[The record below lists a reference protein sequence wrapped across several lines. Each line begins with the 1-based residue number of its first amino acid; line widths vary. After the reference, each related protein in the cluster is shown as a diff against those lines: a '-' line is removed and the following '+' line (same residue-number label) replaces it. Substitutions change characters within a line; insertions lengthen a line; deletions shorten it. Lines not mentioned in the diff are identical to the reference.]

1 MNTQNRTPVVALGLD
16 AADPVLIER
25 YMDGGHLPVLARL
38 RERGAYA
45 RLTTFD
51 YCRAEAS
58 NTTFLTG
65 CSPAK
70 HGYWSPFRFR
80 TDYTCETTPYEFAD
94 YQPFYGLGPDYRVA
108 VFDMPQ
114 SKLSDKVNGIQVLG
128 WGAHSPRCPS
138 HSDPAPLFD
147 EIVATHGVHPTLRKD
162 DVHSMGDEAAI
173 ERLKQGLETGIERRA
188 AACVDLLTREPWD
201 LFLTYFSEIHSG
213 QHYFWHLSHPDH
225 PLYAYFGKPGR
236 DPLLELV
243 QKVDAAIG
251 RILDAMPAGA
261 RVVVFS
267 DHGMES
273 NTTDVPSTVFLPE
286 LLYRL
291 AYPGRYGL
299 AKGTPGTTPPPVMK
313 PLANRSWRS
322 TLYGLKH
329 DPNPITRWLRQ
340 RMDTVKFHYGIE
352 KRLGMTSVP
361 LCPENCPIGTQPP
374 MWYHPAW
381 PGMKAFALPSFS
393 EGYIR
398 LNVRGREAQGLIDPA
413 DYDKACDE
421 ITAELHKLTDARTG
435 KPAVRRVVRTRKGP
449 DDPAMEGERPSDA
462 DLIVIWDGVPIDV
475 VDHPTAGRI
484 GPVPFKRSGS
494 HVHRGFLMATGPG
507 VATGERLPEAHAL
520 DIPPTILALL
530 GAAIPAHFDGRP
542 LPLITEEEPIL
553 RAG

>member
-1 MNTQNRTPVVALGLD
+1 MRVKTPVVAIGLD
-16 AADPVLIER
+16 AADPVLLER
-25 YMDGGHLPVLARL
+25 YMDAGHLPALARL
-38 RERGAYA
+38 RAEGTYA

-70 HGYWSPFRFR
+70 HGDWSPFRFK
-80 TDYTCETTPYEFAD
+80 TDYRCETTPYEFAD
-94 YQPFYGLGPDYRVA
+94 YQPFYGLGKDYRVA

-114 SKLSDKVNGIQVLG
+114 SKLSKDVNGIQVLG

-138 HSDPAPLFD
+138 HSEPPELFSD
-147 EIVATHGVHPTLRKD
+147 IVAKHGEHPTLRKD
-162 DVHSMGDEAAI
+162 DVHSMGDEPAML
-173 ERLKQGLETGIERRA
+173 RLKQGLETGVERRA
-188 AACVDLLTREPWD
+188 AACVDLLTREKWD

-213 QHYFWHLSHPDH
+213 QHYMWHLSHPDH
-225 PLYAYFGKPGR
+225 PLYQYFGTPGQ

-243 QKVDAAIG
+243 QAVDRAIG
-251 RILDAMPAGA
+251 RITAVMPEGA
-261 RVVVFS
+261 RLVVFS

-291 AYPGRYGL
+291 AHPGEYGL
-299 AKGTPGTTPPPVMK
+299 AKGKPGAPPPPVMK

-340 RMDTVKFHYGIE
+340 HMPTAKFHYGIE
-352 KRLGMTSVP
+352 KRLGMNSLP
-361 LCPENCPIGTQPP
+361 LCPDDCPLGAQPP

-381 PGMKAFALPSFS
+381 KNMKAFALPSFS
-393 EGYIR
+393 EGYVR
-398 LNVRGREAQGLIDPA
+398 LNVRGREAHGIVDPD
-413 DYDKACDE
+413 DYDRTCDE
-421 ITAELHKLTDARTG
+421 IAGELHTLVDARTG
-435 KPAVRRVVRTRKGP
+435 QPAVKRVVRTRKGP
-449 DDPAMEGERPSDA
+449 DGPAMDGERPSDA
-462 DLIVIWDGVPIDV
+462 DLIVIWEGVPIDV

-494 HVHRGFLMATGPG
+494 HVHRGFLMAKGPG
-507 VATGERLPEAHAL
+507 VQSGERLPEAHAL

-530 GAAIPAHFDGRP
+530 GASIPQHFDGRP
-542 LPLITEEEPIL
+542 LAVFENPATIRP
-553 RAG
+553 AV

>member
-1 MNTQNRTPVVALGLD
+1 MTTPIVALGLD
-16 AADPVLIER
+16 AADPVLLER
-25 YMDGGHLPVLARL
+25 YMDAGHLPVLSRL
-38 RERGAYA
+38 RAAGSYG

-70 HGYWSPFRFR
+70 HGYWSPFRFSP
-80 TDYTCETTPYEFAD
+80 DYRVQQTPYEFAD
-94 YQPFYGLGPDYRVA
+94 YKPFYALGSRYRVA

-114 SKLSDKVNGIQVLG
+114 SKLSNDVNGIQVLG

-138 HSDPAPLFD
+138 HSSPPELFD
-147 EIVATHGVHPTLRKD
+147 DIVARHGTHPTLRKD
-162 DVHSMGDEAAI
+162 DVHSMGDRAAL

-188 AACVDLLTREPWD
+188 SACLDLLGREKWD

-225 PLYAYFGKPGR
+225 PLYAYFGTPGK

-243 QKVDAAIG
+243 QAVDRAIG
-251 RILDAMPAGA
+251 RIVAAMPADA
-261 RVVVFS
+261 RLVVFS

-291 AYPGRYGL
+291 AVPGQSGL
-299 AKGTPGTTPPPVMK
+299 ANGKPGAPPPVVK
-313 PLANRSWRS
+313 PAPNRSWRS

-340 RMDTVKFHYGIE
+340 HVDTSWFHYRVE
-352 KRLGMTSVP
+352 KRLGMNSLP
-361 LCPENCPIGTQPP
+361 LCPDDCPLGSQPP

-381 PGMKAFALPSFS
+381 PRMRAFALPSFS
-393 EGYIR
+393 EGYVR
-398 LNVRGREAQGLIDPA
+398 LNVRGREAAGIVDPE
-413 DYDKACDE
+413 DYDTVCADVSAE
-421 ITAELHKLTDARTG
+421 IMRLTDARTG
-435 KPAVRRVVRTRKGP
+435 KPAVKRVVRTRLGP
-449 DDPAMEGERPSDA
+449 DGPAVDGDRPSDA

-494 HVHRGFLMATGPG
+494 HVHRGFLLAAGPG
-507 VATGERLPEAHAL
+507 VAPGARAEGHAL
-520 DIPPTILALL
+520 DIPPTILTLL
-530 GAAIPAHFDGRP
+530 GAPIPAHFDGRP
-542 LPLITEEEPIL
+542 LPVTTDTPEMAA
-553 RAG
+553 AG